1 MIKSITIG
9 YPRIGPKR
17 ELKKALE
24 KFWKSEIKEDELQ
37 KVAKEL
43 REYNWKTQ
51 KENGI
56 DLISSNDFSFYDQVL
71 DMACLLGVVPDRY
84 KWDGK
89 NVNLETYFAMARGS
103 QTSNLDASA
112 LEMTKW
118 FDTNYHYLVPELK
131 KNQVFKISSTK
142 PFDEFNEA
150 KQKGY
155 NTKPILIGPLTFL
168 FLSKTED
175 GSKTINLLDKI
186 LPIYKEIIK
195 KLSSEGAEWIQID
208 EPYLVKDLDNE
219 VISKIKSTLNELKS
233 ASGNSKLLVTSYF
246 ESLDIPIL
254 GKIKKPGNLEGG
266 DVVWISERSVAV
278 GEGYRSN
285 SEGIKQL
292 KDLLSDLVDNVIS
305 VPLPHWTGPLD
316 CLHLMSLLSPIDKDL
331 FLVYSRLLPV
341 PFLKYLSLLKIK
353 LIHVPD
359 NEYDSMGCNVLAVAP
374 KKVIMLEGN
383 PETKKMLEKNKVEVF
398 CYDGSEISL
407 KGAGGPTCLTR
418 PFLRQ

>member
-1 MIKSITIG
+1 MINYYGCQSMVNPIRRVLIKHAKEGFKNQSELNQSASKLNYLETPNFSKSI
-9 YPRIGPKR
+9 
-17 ELKKALE
+17 
-24 KFWKSEIKEDELQ
+24 SD
-37 KVAKEL
+37 
-43 REYNWKTQ
+43 
-51 KENGI
+51 
-56 DLISSNDFSFYDQVL
+56 YDQFVK
-71 DMACLLGVVPDRY
+71 LL
-84 KWDGK
+84 K
-89 NVNLETYFAMARGS
+89 S
-103 QTSNLDASA
+103 
-112 LEMTKW
+112 
-118 FDTNYHYLVPELK
+118 FDIEIHYLPNNNNTTPDSIYTHDPCIVSNKGVILCSMGKDDRRSEVPAVE
-131 KNQVFKISSTK
+131 
-142 PFDEFNEA
+142 
-150 KQKGY
+150 
-155 NTKPILIGPLTFL
+155 
-168 FLSKTED
+168 
-175 GSKTINLLDKI
+175 
-186 LPIYKEIIK
+186 
-195 KLSSEGAEWIQID
+195 
-208 EPYLVKDLDNE
+208 
-219 VISKIKSTLNELKS
+219 
-233 ASGNSKLLVTSYF
+233 SYF
-246 ESLDIPIL
+246 KSLDIPIL

-266 DVVWISERSVAV
+266 DVVWINERSVAV

-353 LIHVPD
+353 LIHIPD